1 MNNFM
6 KKHPKIKKFLIEKL
20 GLKTRW
26 LGLWSF
32 EHLNKDGDPIWEDT
46 ILNNLANEG
55 EFFVLDVPF
64 RNGTSYATFYIRL
77 FNDTPVDTDG
87 LSDLINEASGNGYA
101 AQSLSR
107 DNTDFPVLALDS
119 GDYQLESL
127 EQTFSASGGSWGPVT
142 YAVLATSSD
151 NSGKL
156 IAYVALATSRTLQD
170 GDSLKVTFK
179 IKQA

>member
-1 MNNFM
+1 MCKMLN
-6 KKHPKIKKFLIEKL
+6 KEKL
-20 GLKTRW
+20 GLSVKWIGEWTFKHFDKYGN
-26 LGLWSF
+26 LIS
-32 EHLNKDGDPIWEDT
+32 ED
-46 ILNNLANEG
+46 IVLNNLADEG
-55 EFFVLDVPF
+55 EEAMLDVFF

-107 DNTDFPVLALDS
+107 NDTDFPTLALDS
-119 GDYQLESL
+119 GDFQVESL

-156 IAYVALATSRTLQD
+156 IAYVALASSRTLQD

-179 IKQA
+179 IKLA

>member
-1 MNNFM
+1 MLD
-6 KKHPKIKKFLIEKL
+6 KEKL
-20 GLKTRW
+20 GLSVKWIGEWT
-26 LGLWSF
+26 F
-32 EHLNKDGDPIWEDT
+32 KYFNKHGNLISED
-46 ILNNLANEG
+46 IVLNNLADEG
-55 EFFVLDVPF
+55 EEAMLDVFF

-87 LSDLINEASGNGYA
+87 LSDLTNEASGNGYA

-107 DNTDFPVLALDS
+107 NSTDFPVLALDS
-119 GDYQLESL
+119 GDFQVESL
-127 EQTFSASGGSWGPVT
+127 EQTFSASGGSWGPVI

-156 IAYVALATSRTLQD
+156 IAYVALAASRTLQD

-179 IKQA
+179 IKLA

>member
-1 MNNFM
+1 MLN
-6 KKHPKIKKFLIEKL
+6 KEKL
-20 GLKTRW
+20 GLSVKWIGEWTFRYFNNHGN
-26 LGLWSF
+26 LIS
-32 EHLNKDGDPIWEDT
+32 ED
-46 ILNNLANEG
+46 IVENNLADEG
-55 EFFVLDVPF
+55 EEAMLDVFF

-101 AQSLSR
+101 AQSLAR
-107 DNTDFPVLALDS
+107 NNTDFPTLALDS
-119 GDYQLESL
+119 GDFQVESL

-156 IAYVALATSRTLQD
+156 IAYVALAASRTLQD

-179 IKQA
+179 IKLA